1 MKIKGIAIVKQAFE
15 VELDMTIEEFDG
27 LSMSKQNKLIED
39 IIDFSKTSVESVE
52 IDDDIDILD

>member
-15 VELDMTIEEFDG
+15 VELDMRIEEFDG